1 MLRRSVERQPVHL
14 ITEVSEEVG
23 ENLCGWSFFVSPPV
37 TKLFPEILRDP
48 RDLRPSTKLG
58 AARATSRAGTTVL
71 WFPGL
76 DTDFVVDERNT

>member
-48 RDLRPSTKLG
+48 RDLRDPRGAVPGFDTWQKREIPHHPPSKSGDPT
-58 AARATSRAGTTVL
+58 
-71 WFPGL
+71 
-76 DTDFVVDERNT
+76 